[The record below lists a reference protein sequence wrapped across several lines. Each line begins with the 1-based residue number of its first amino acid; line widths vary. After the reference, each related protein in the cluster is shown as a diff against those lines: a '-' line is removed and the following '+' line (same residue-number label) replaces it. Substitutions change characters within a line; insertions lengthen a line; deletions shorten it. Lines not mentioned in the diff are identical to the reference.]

1 MPSPSGGAASA
12 LSFDEAAALGERL
25 RVSPGVHHPSP
36 FSVLLASA
44 LPPLDGLRAVDA
56 GCGAGLVTIAMLLR
70 GADGVTAQ
78 DRDPAALA
86 DTRVNVGAL
95 LGTAALERLVCREG
109 DWQEPGVLAG
119 DLVAVN
125 PPQRP
130 SAVLPAIPP
139 AEAHLHTGGG
149 RDGLDGLRLV
159 LRNADADV
167 VLSTAST
174 LVRGDPAEAGAVLGW
189 RASVVAERVLH
200 HAEPWWMVTNALDA
214 RVRVWRFERR

>member
-1 MPSPSGGAASA
+1 MGGAVSE
-12 LSFDEAAALGERL
+12 LSYEEAAALGGRL
-25 RVSPGVHHPSP
+25 RTSPGVHRPSP
-36 FSVLLASA
+36 FSVLLASS
-44 LPPLDGLRAVDA
+44 LPPLDGLAVVDA
-56 GCGAGLVTIAMLLR
+56 GCGAGLVTIAMLRR
-70 GADGVTAQ
+70 GADRVTAQ

-86 DTRVNVGAL
+86 DTRANVEAL
-95 LGTAALERLVCREG
+95 LGPEALERLACREG
-109 DWQEPGVLAG
+109 DWQEPGVLGG

-130 SAVLPAIPP
+130 SAVLPAIP
-139 AEAHLHTGGG
+139 ADEVHLHTGGG

-159 LRNADADV
+159 LRNAEADV

-200 HAEPWWMVTNALDA
+200 HAEPWWMVAGALDA
-214 RVRVWRFERR
+214 PVRVWRFERRA

>member
-1 MPSPSGGAASA
+1 VTG
-12 LSFDEAAALGERL
+12 LSYDEAAALAARL
-25 RVSPGVHHPSP
+25 QTSPGVHHPSP
-36 FSVLLASA
+36 FSVLLASSLPA
-44 LPPLDGLRAVDA
+44 LEGLRVVDA
-56 GCGAGLVTIAMLLR
+56 GCGAGLVTIAMLRR
-70 GADGVTAQ
+70 GAAYVTAQ

-86 DTRVNVGAL
+86 DTHANVEAL
-95 LGTAALERLVCREG
+95 LGPAALERLACREG
-109 DWQEPGVLAG
+109 DWQEPGVLRG

-139 AEAHLHTGGG
+139 DEAHLHTGGG

-159 LRNADADV
+159 LRNADAGV

-174 LVRGDPAEAGAVLGW
+174 LVRGDPAAAGAALGW

-200 HAEPWWMVTNALDA
+200 HAEPWWMVAGSLDA
-214 RVRVWRFERR
+214 PVRIWRFERRR